1 MTANFHSAIYS
12 VPDPLCYVNIRLVL
26 QGTAVLLQKWTV

>member
-1 MTANFHSAIYS
+1 MTTNFYSAICS

-26 QGTAVLLQKWTV
+26 QNTTVLLQKWTF